1 MPFGLLVLLVALGL
15 LAVRTNQQ
23 LSGLASDGFASPA
36 TAGSSDPQYLAPK
49 DLPILL
55 FSDAGITAWDEL
67 NVGRKRETPPK
78 FYYRIIPPDSA
89 LDPKHQPWA
98 TTNRVAPGTT
108 CADLIANSYIRIRT
122 IIDSEGSR
130 KIPLEPVPFQV
141 EWKGNTF
148 KTDNP
153 GINKNRV
160 SACCDAATCTDR
172 CLQFETG
179 QTWLL
184 EISAPQWG
192 IDTSYDPVEY
202 RSNQGGGYFKQAEQS
217 DPGMWPVLRVP
228 CVYCPLL
235 NCITN
240 CSNGEYATGY
250 SEYLVR
256 AFIERSTE
264 CLTPDLRRS
273 WAGGGLSGAQDRMQT
288 VRPWDLE
295 YMRGQGN
302 LPLVPSFQKSSIT
315 VFDLSCIGTQA
326 HTFGSG

>member
-23 LSGLASDGFASPA
+23 LSGMVASDGFASSV
-36 TAGSSDPQYLAPK
+36 GSGDPQYLAPT

-67 NVGRKRETPPK
+67 NVGRKRDTPPK
-78 FYYRIIPPDSA
+78 FYYRIIPPDSE
-89 LDPKHQPWA
+89 LDPKHKPWA
-98 TTNRVAPGTT
+98 RTDRVAPGTK
-108 CADLIANSYIRIRT
+108 CADLLANSYIRIRT
-122 IIDSEGSR
+122 ITRSTN
-130 KIPLEPVPFQV
+130 IPLEPVPIQV
-141 EWKGNTF
+141 EWKDNTF

-153 GINKNRV
+153 GISKNRV
-160 SACCDAATCTDR
+160 STCCDAATCKDR

-192 IDTSYDPVEY
+192 IDTSFDPVEY
-202 RSNQGGGYFKQAEQS
+202 RSNQGGGYFKPVEQS

-240 CSNGEYATGY
+240 CSNGEYATAH

-256 AFIERSTE
+256 AFT
-264 CLTPDLRRS
+264 
-273 WAGGGLSGAQDRMQT
+273 
-288 VRPWDLE
+288 
-295 YMRGQGN
+295 
-302 LPLVPSFQKSSIT
+302 
-315 VFDLSCIGTQA
+315 
-326 HTFGSG
+326 